1 MVADEHTPS
10 EGPSGEPA
18 DAALARFLSSS
29 PAAATIAGSLRERAE
44 VAVSFTELAGDWRF
58 YSDAGKPMLQRGMAK
73 DPDFA
78 LRLPPGALKSIC
90 ALTTAD
96 IGELGIA
103 FFERVISHEPDFRI
117 HVQLH
122 SGLIKLTQRGW
133 LTVLARGGPK
143 LAAWLARRGLRGSSA
158 VVAAIARLKSPL

>member
-1 MVADEHTPS
+1 MVADEHSSS

-18 DAALARFLSSS
+18 DAALERFLSSS
-29 PAAATIAGSLRERAE
+29 PAAATVAGSLRAGAE

-58 YSDAGKPMLQRGMAK
+58 YSDAGKPALQRGMAK

-78 LRLPPGALKSIC
+78 VRLPPGALQSIC
-90 ALTTAD
+90 ARTNAD
-96 IGELGIA
+96 IGELGID
-103 FFERVISHEPDFRI
+103 FFERVISREPDFRI
-117 HVQLH
+117 QVQLH

-143 LAAWLARRGLRGSSA
+143 VAAWLARRGLRGSGT
-158 VVAAIARLKSPL
+158 VVAAIARLKNPL